1 VSKDG
6 RRPITARDRAPP
18 TPFSYDRP
26 ATARAAQR
34 WAGRQSSARPVTAAT
49 PTRAATLQTEVC
61 TVRELPGY
69 SAATGPREALGPP
82 RWRQTG
88 GPWLEYK
95 RGGPYPRN
103 PPHRGRGEH
112 RPAPLSDLLP
122 QRAPSPPA
130 EPPAAPQ
137 PPSGEDEERRLRLA
151 AEAEAEAARQQ
162 VAAMGE
168 KLKVRNPGCS
178 CRSCTP
184 RLTACRA
191 QHNEEAISK
200 MLASI
205 AEMEAA
211 VVEDGLQDAKRERLL
226 LEEQRRARD
235 VTLRLTEALQAL
247 ALLRRK
253 YGETEREETAGS
265 ASALRD
271 EVLRLR
277 DTVKAEQA
285 AAHRELHNTRAAV
298 QPAG

>member
-1 VSKDG
+1 M
-6 RRPITARDRAPP
+6 
-18 TPFSYDRP
+18 
-26 ATARAAQR
+26 QR
-34 WAGRQSSARPVTAAT
+34 WERSSRSATQAGFCAAALVALAR
-49 PTRAATLQTEVC
+49 
-61 TVRELPGY
+61 
-69 SAATGPREALGPP
+69 
-82 RWRQTG
+82 
-88 GPWLEYK
+88 
-95 RGGPYPRN
+95 
-103 PPHRGRGEH
+103 
-112 RPAPLSDLLP
+112 SD
-122 QRAPSPPA
+122 S
-130 EPPAAPQ
+130 
-137 PPSGEDEERRLRLA
+137 LRL
-151 AEAEAEAARQQ
+151 
-162 VAAMGE
+162 
-168 KLKVRNPGCS
+168 L
-178 CRSCTP
+178 
-184 RLTACRA
+184 

-226 LEEQRRARD
+226 MEEQRRARD

-253 YGETEREETAGS
+253 YGETEGEETAGS